1 MAEFKTTASYRPTG
15 DQPTAVATLAEGLES
30 GDRFQTLLGATATGK
45 TATMAWTIEK
55 IGRPA
60 LVIAHNKT
68 LAAQLCNEFREFFPN
83 NAVEYFVSYYDY
95 YQPEAY
101 VPQADLYIEKDS
113 SQNDDIARLRLAA
126 TSALF
131 TRRDVVVVAS
141 VSCIYGLGSP
151 EEWRERVIILE
162 VGEEHDRDLMLRK
175 LIDSQYVRNDAVL
188 GRGRFRVKGDVVEVQ
203 PANQETAYRISFF
216 GDEVEQISHFDP
228 LTGEIYAKLDNI
240 AIWPATE
247 YVTSRPTIERAVSE
261 IRHELE
267 ERVKQLEIEGKM
279 LEAHRLRQRTEYDLE
294 MMQELGFCNGIENYS
309 RILEGRAPGTH
320 PFTLLD
326 YFPNDFVVF
335 VDESHQTI
343 PQIGGMHEGDRSRKQ
358 TLVDYGFRL
367 PSALD
372 NRPLRFDE
380 FLEKVP
386 QLVFVSATPG
396 PYEARHATR
405 VAEQL
410 IRPTGVVDP
419 EVELR
424 ATHNQIDDL
433 LNEIRRREEVG
444 ERVLVTTLTKK
455 MAEDL
460 TDYLLESGVKAR
472 YLHSEIDTL
481 ERIQIIRE
489 LRLGDYDVLVGV
501 NLLREG
507 LDLPEVS
514 LVAILDADKEGF
526 LRGKTALI
534 QTIGR
539 AARHVNG
546 KVLMYAD
553 KRTEAIEGALGETN
567 RRRAVQL
574 AYNEE
579 QGITPESIVKGVSDI
594 AEFLTLESPTVPSSK
609 RRRGRKDLEG
619 LTTSDLEKLVIE
631 LEEEMFTAAEE
642 LRFEY
647 AAKLRDEIK
656 ELRRELIAA
665 QAPASATA

>member
-1 MAEFKTTASYRPTG
+1 MAEFKTSDAYQPTG
-15 DQPTAVATLAEGLES
+15 DQPQAIAELSEGLE
-30 GDRFQTLLGATATGK
+30 GGERYQTMLGATGTGK
-45 TATMAWTIEK
+45 TATMAWIIEQVQK
-55 IGRPA
+55 PA
-60 LVIAHNKT
+60 LIIAHNKT
-68 LAAQLCNEFREFFPN
+68 LAAQLCNEFREFFPG

-126 TSALF
+126 TSSLF

-151 EEWRERVIILE
+151 EEWRDRVLILT
-162 VGEEHDRDLMLRK
+162 VGEEHDRDLALRK
-175 LIDSQYVRNDAVL
+175 LIDSQYVRNDSVL

-203 PANQETAYRISFF
+203 PANSETAYRVSFF

-228 LTGEIYAKLDNI
+228 LTGEIFSHLDNV

-247 YVTSRPTIERAVSE
+247 YVTSKPTVERAVDE
-261 IRHELE
+261 IRHEME
-267 ERVKQLEIEGKM
+267 QQVRHFEAEGKM

-294 MMQELGFCNGIENYS
+294 MLQELGFCSGIENYS
-309 RILEGRAPGTH
+309 RILEGRGPGTH

-326 YFPNDFVVF
+326 FFPSDFVVF
-335 VDESHQTI
+335 VDESHQTV
-343 PQIGGMHEGDRSRKQ
+343 PQLGGMYEGDRSRKQ
-358 TLVDYGFRL
+358 TLVDFGFRL

-380 FLEKVP
+380 FLGKVP

-396 PYEARHATR
+396 PFELRHSTR
-405 VAEQL
+405 IAEQL

-424 ATHNQIDDL
+424 ATCNQIDDL

-472 YLHSEIDTL
+472 YLHSEVDTL

-489 LRLGDYDVLVGV
+489 LRLGEYDVLVGV

-526 LRGKTALI
+526 LRGETSLI

-539 AARHVNG
+539 AARNIEG
-546 KVLMYAD
+546 TVLMYAD
-553 KRTEAIEGALGETN
+553 KETAAMRAAIGETD
-567 RRRAVQL
+567 RRRAIQL
-574 AYNEE
+574 AYNIEH
-579 QGITPESIVKGVSDI
+579 GITAETIVKGISDI
-594 AEFLTLESPTVPSSK
+594 AEFLQAEGKTPRGK
-609 RRRGRKDLEG
+609 RRSERRRAKAQDMSTPGLE
-619 LTTSDLEKLVIE
+619 TTIVE
-631 LEEEMFTAAEE
+631 LEEEM
-642 LRFEY
+642 
-647 AAKLRDEIK
+647 
-656 ELRRELIAA
+656 
-665 QAPASATA
+665 

>member
-1 MAEFKTTASYRPTG
+1 VAEFKTTAAYRPTG
-15 DQPTAVATLAEGLES
+15 DQPTAVATLAQGLEA
-30 GDRFQTLLGATATGK
+30 GERYQTLLGATGTGK

-55 IGRPA
+55 VGRPA

-175 LIDSQYVRNDAVL
+175 LIDSQYVRNDTML

-261 IRHELE
+261 IKHELE
-267 ERVKQLEIEGKM
+267 ESVKQLEIEGKM

-326 YFPNDFVVF
+326 YFPRDFVVF

-396 PYEARHATR
+396 PFEGRHAAR

-433 LNEIRRREEVG
+433 LNEIRRREEIG

-539 AARHVNG
+539 AARHING

-553 KRTEAIEGALGETN
+553 KRTEAIEGALSETN

-579 QGITPESIVKGVSDI
+579 HGITPESVVRAIEDVMSSVYERDYSTAPAIREPRDNFRTQAEIDAEIARLEVEMKSAAANLDFERAAAIRDTVKSLRSR
-594 AEFLTLESPTVPSSK
+594 EL
-609 RRRGRKDLEG
+609 G
-619 LTTSDLEKLVIE
+619 LTSL
-631 LEEEMFTAAEE
+631 
-642 LRFEY
+642 
-647 AAKLRDEIK
+647 
-656 ELRRELIAA
+656 
-665 QAPASATA
+665 PAGR